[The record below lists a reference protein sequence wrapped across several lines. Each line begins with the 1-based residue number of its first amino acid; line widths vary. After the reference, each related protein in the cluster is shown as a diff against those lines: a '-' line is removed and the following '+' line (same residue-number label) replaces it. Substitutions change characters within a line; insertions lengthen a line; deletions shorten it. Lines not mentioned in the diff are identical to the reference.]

1 MRIEKHAKWQFWYLG
16 GVHVSVGPKETSYKI
31 NWGPSISK
39 CFINVRHISECQYLR
54 KKTVISKGKIL
65 VRLLGYMLV
74 DRAMNFSVEKN

>member
-54 KKTVISKGKIL
+54 KKL
-65 VRLLGYMLV
+65 
-74 DRAMNFSVEKN
+74 

>member
-54 KKTVISKGKIL
+54 KNCNFQGKNSCKIIGIYAC
-65 VRLLGYMLV
+65 R
-74 DRAMNFSVEKN
+74 